1 MNKSW
6 TLVFLAGTLEVAWV
20 TGLKHSTLWWQ
31 WGLTAIAIAISFD
44 TIIRASRVLPLGTV
58 YAVFAGLGTAGTVL
72 AEMLLF
78 GEPVN
83 GIKITLIL
91 VLLAGVI
98 GLKMITKEKTSTEPA
113 TAQKGGDE

>member
-6 TLVFLAGTLEVAWV
+6 TLVFLAGILEVVWV
-20 TGLKHSTLWWQ
+20 TGLKHSTHWWQ
-31 WGLTAIAIAISFD
+31 WGLTAVTIAISFD

-78 GEPVN
+78 NEPFHWL
-83 GIKITLIL
+83 KITLIL
-91 VLLAGVI
+91 ILLAGVI
-98 GLKMITKEKTSTEPA
+98 GLKMITTEKASPA
-113 TAQKGGDE
+113 SPSQKGAEQ